1 MPDCVLVQ
9 LLSFNFVNDDVD
21 IIMFL
26 RRNLKLTL
34 GLKSCVETL
43 IVFIY
48 LVFGLSCKDQDTG
61 ASIVT
66 YGDAS
71 IDKITAEI
79 GKNPEKANL
88 YFARAKLYY
97 DKSVY
102 DNAIYDLQKA
112 MALDSLNPDF
122 YHLLS
127 DAYLDYFNSRGALN
141 TMNKVLSIYPDRIPS
156 LLKMAELKHILK
168 DYDGSILT
176 VNEIVRLDPQNAEGY
191 FMLGMNFRALGD
203 KDRAINAYQ
212 TAVEMDS
219 GMTDAWIILGE
230 MNEEKKDAKALQYYE
245 SAILSNPRSMQAL
258 HAKAYY
264 LQNHGNIPQAQNIY
278 HQIILKDKSYSDAYL
293 NSGLLYME
301 SDSLDKAFEQ
311 FDILTGV
318 APSYY
323 MGYYM
328 RGIVHEKKNR
338 MKDALKDYESAH
350 NLNKE
355 DKEVKKAL
363 ETLKNQL

>member
-1 MPDCVLVQ
+1 
-9 LLSFNFVNDDVD
+9 
-21 IIMFL
+21 MFL
-26 RRNLKLTL
+26 RKNLKLTF
-34 GLKSCVETL
+34 GLKSGVKCL
-43 IVFIY
+43 IILFY
-48 LVFGLSCKDQDTG
+48 LVSGPSCKDQDTRV
-61 ASIVT
+61 SIAT
-66 YGDAS
+66 DGDAS
-71 IDKITAEI
+71 LDKITAEI
-79 GKNPEKANL
+79 SKNPDKADL
-88 YFARAKLYY
+88 YFERAKLYY

-112 MALDSLNPDF
+112 MTLDSLNPDF

-141 TMNKVLSIYPDRIPS
+141 TMNKVLSIYPERNPS

-168 DYDGSILT
+168 DFDGSIIT
-176 VNEIVRLDPQNAEGY
+176 INEILRLDPQNAEGY
-191 FMLGMNFRALGD
+191 FMLGMNFRAIGD

-230 MNEEKKDAKALQYYE
+230 MYEEKKDAKALQYYE
-245 SAILSNPRSMQAL
+245 SAILSNPQSMQAL

-264 LQNHGNIPQAQNIY
+264 LQNHGKIPLAQNIY
-278 HQIILKDKSYSDAYL
+278 QQIILKDKSYSDAYL

-318 APSYY
+318 APSFY

-328 RGIVHEKKNR
+328 RGVVHEKKGR
-338 MKDALKDYESAH
+338 KKDAIKDYESAH

-363 ETLKNQL
+363 ETLKNHL